1 MESTPTTLQQL
12 SPESQI
18 VIRKML
24 GTINS
29 MFAKFVFWDSNKLEK
44 AVERMLQGD
53 FSVPTFSHPRL
64 KLAYLIIRR
73 QILHLLTLENSLNE
87 NKKNREEC
95 EKIDEL
101 SKTKDD
107 RKSIK
112 SIGNIPSIYRGKEN
126 RECVIRRGHLKKAKR
141 YNRLKKA
148 NIGINNLP
156 TNHIVNKPPP
166 KHLLSV

>member
-53 FSVPTFSHPRL
+53 FSVPSFSHPRL
-64 KLAYLIIRR
+64 KLAYLIMRR
-73 QILHLLTLENSLNE
+73 QILHLLTLENSINE
-87 NKKNREEC
+87 NKKNRAEC

-101 SKTKDD
+101 SKTKGTGTT
-107 RKSIK
+107 IT
-112 SIGNIPSIYRGKEN
+112 YFFF
-126 RECVIRRGHLKKAKR
+126 
-141 YNRLKKA
+141 
-148 NIGINNLP
+148 
-156 TNHIVNKPPP
+156 
-166 KHLLSV
+166 